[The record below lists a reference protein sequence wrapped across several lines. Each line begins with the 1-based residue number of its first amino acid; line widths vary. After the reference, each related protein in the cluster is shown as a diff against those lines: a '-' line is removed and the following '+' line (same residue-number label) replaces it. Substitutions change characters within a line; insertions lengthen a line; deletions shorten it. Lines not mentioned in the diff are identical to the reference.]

1 MVVVL
6 KKITT
11 GAMLSHSVAS
21 EEFREGIIRCFRVML
36 LNLQP
41 CSVSSCSCKQR
52 VIMPTSKSIDGAFVH
67 HNTLTSDCVESLEC
81 LLAFLQSQNASAA
94 VGHWLSLLLQAAE
107 LEALRGHCG
116 SANLRK
122 EAFLTLRV
130 LVAKVGTADALAFFL
145 LGVVSRFAKALYVS
159 KNMIS
164 GAAGSSVAIEQA
176 ICGLTEFLIIV
187 LDDKANLH
195 SLEMPVN
202 DIGSLS
208 PMENKSTQSVLEA
221 LRSLPLNGHVQSA
234 NMIGD
239 SFNQAINDDHKRKI
253 VDHSNGKRNLFVHR
267 SKEWIDETSSNVDKL
282 MSAAFP
288 HLCIHSA
295 EKVRKALVD
304 GIQGLLLNCRCTLQR
319 SKLMLLVT
327 NLFIIY
333 CQYSFLPLN
342 WFGQLPQMR
351 AVS

>member
-1 MVVVL
+1 
-6 KKITT
+6 
-11 GAMLSHSVAS
+11 
-21 EEFREGIIRCFRVML
+21 
-36 LNLQP
+36 
-41 CSVSSCSCKQR
+41 
-52 VIMPTSKSIDGAFVH
+52 MPTSKSIDGAFVH
-67 HNTLTSDCVESLEC
+67 DNTLSRDCVESLEC

-94 VGHWLSLLLQAAE
+94 VGHWLSLLQAAE
-107 LEALRGHCG
+107 LEALRGHRG

-164 GAAGSSVAIEQA
+164 GAAGSSVAIEQT
-176 ICGLTEFLIIV
+176 ICGLIEFLIIV

-202 DIGSLS
+202 DIGSLL

-319 SKLMLLVT
+319 SKLMLLPHQSASM
-327 NLFIIY
+327 
-333 CQYSFLPLN
+333 CAS
-342 WFGQLPQMR
+342 WK
-351 AVS
+351 

>member
-1 MVVVL
+1 
-6 KKITT
+6 
-11 GAMLSHSVAS
+11 
-21 EEFREGIIRCFRVML
+21 
-36 LNLQP
+36 
-41 CSVSSCSCKQR
+41 
-52 VIMPTSKSIDGAFVH
+52 MPTSKSIDGAFVH
-67 HNTLTSDCVESLEC
+67 DNTLSRDCVESLEC

-94 VGHWLSLLLQAAE
+94 VGHWLSLLQAAE
-107 LEALRGHCG
+107 LEALRGHRG

-164 GAAGSSVAIEQA
+164 GAAGSSVAIEQT
-176 ICGLTEFLIIV
+176 ICGLIEFLIIV

-202 DIGSLS
+202 DIGSLL

-319 SKLMLLVT
+319 SKLMLL
-327 NLFIIY
+327 
-333 CQYSFLPLN
+333 
-342 WFGQLPQMR
+342 
-351 AVS
+351 